1 MIEVRLSDVFSKW
14 LGGLRDRVG
23 RSLLL
28 SRLDRLALGHF
39 GDFKSVGEGVG
50 ELRIGHGPVYRLYF
64 VRRGKTV
71 VIVLCGGDKSSQSRD
86 IAQAKALAKE
96 F

>member
-1 MIEVRLSDVFSKW
+1 VIEVRLSDVFSKW

-23 RSLLL
+23 RSLIL
-28 SRLDRLALGHF
+28 SRIDRLALGHF
-39 GDFKSVGEGVG
+39 GDFKSVGVG
-50 ELRIGHGPVYRLYF
+50 ELRVGHGPGYRLYF

-86 IAQAKALAKE
+86 IAHAKALAKE
-96 F
+96 L

>member
-1 MIEVRLSDVFSKW
+1 MIAWADRSFYRVSIAW
-14 LGGLRDRVG
+14 PLGI
-23 RSLLL
+23 
-28 SRLDRLALGHF
+28 LA
-39 GDFKSVGEGVG
+39 DFKSVGEGVG
-50 ELRIGHGPVYRLYF
+50 ELRIGHGPGYRLYF